1 MIYILIAIAGLMTI
15 VTTAIF
21 QSISKKQK
29 YYRLKR
35 ALLIAISLIIFIVIT
50 YNLIQQPTF

>member
-21 QSISKKQK
+21 QSITKKKKHYQ
-29 YYRLKR
+29 LKR
-35 ALLIAISLIIFIVIT
+35 AILITVSLIIFVAVT
-50 YNLIQQPTF
+50 YYLMQQPSI